1 MDHSQTSTPRIKV
14 LILQTRHRK
23 SAETSQVSR
32 YEIVQEIPISVL
44 GQRERGW
51 GARHS
56 WVAKNGAGEPEMEQG
71 SQKWSGGVRNGAGES
86 EVDWGSQKWIE
97 RAKSGLHIIGI
108 HLGDY

>member
-14 LILQTRHRK
+14 LILQTHHRK

-56 WVAKNGAGEPEMEQG
+56 WVAKNGAGEPEVERG
-71 SQKWSGGVRNGAGES
+71 SQKWSGES

>member
-1 MDHSQTSTPRIKV
+1 
-14 LILQTRHRK
+14 
-23 SAETSQVSR
+23 
-32 YEIVQEIPISVL
+32 
-44 GQRERGW
+44 
-51 GARHS
+51 
-56 WVAKNGAGEPEMEQG
+56 MEQG